1 MDLKCGSVTGSTF
14 MATFDLNH
22 PFMLHFGERRA
33 MRPWTLCVNVRR
45 PAQLLIKPAEQS
57 RQMKAELSPLPPP
70 QTCSH
75 HGNGWKKPSPPR
87 RLFSLSHFLC
97 FCGSL
102 LLWKWCFLL
111 AKCRADLVF
120 SVRQESPAVYY
131 RLRVWHCSHSV
142 HWVSLFFPVKG
153 CSRAVPA
160 FFVEA
165 GERQKEDFIRL
176 KLTRFQLD
184 CVFFQC

>member
-14 MATFDLNH
+14 MARFDLNH

-45 PAQLLIKPAEQS
+45 PAQLLIKPNWAEWTDEGWTLTPAS
-57 RQMKAELSPLPPP
+57 P
-70 QTCSH
+70 QTCTH

-111 AKCRADLVF
+111 AKCRTDLVF
-120 SVRQESPAVYY
+120 SVQQESPAVYTIG
-131 RLRVWHCSHSV
+131 CMFDTV
-142 HWVSLFFPVKG
+142 HILYIGFLCFSPLKGVLGQFLLFCWGRRKTKG
-153 CSRAVPA
+153 
-160 FFVEA
+160 
-165 GERQKEDFIRL
+165 
-176 KLTRFQLD
+176 RFY
-184 CVFFQC
+184 